1 MIDEF
6 DSARGENL
14 FAREVV
20 RILSNCFIK
29 KGINVVCS
37 EKIES
42 IKSKSL
48 SSSKRHADCET
59 YALMGQLL
67 GVDGVV
73 TGDIVNIGSSVVIN
87 VRILESNQGNAISAA
102 RVEIKKDSQLY
113 FFLDNFDKISRIDN
127 KLPEKS
133 KSITA
138 TFTFGKPLREGKY
151 FESPDICVSVTSM
164 EKSLR
169 NMHVNLEYES
179 LRDYNI

>member
-20 RILSNCFIK
+20 RLWSNCF
-29 KGINVVCS
+29 
-37 EKIES
+37 
-42 IKSKSL
+42 
-48 SSSKRHADCET
+48 
-59 YALMGQLL
+59 
-67 GVDGVV
+67 
-73 TGDIVNIGSSVVIN
+73 
-87 VRILESNQGNAISAA
+87 
-102 RVEIKKDSQLY
+102 IKKDSQLY